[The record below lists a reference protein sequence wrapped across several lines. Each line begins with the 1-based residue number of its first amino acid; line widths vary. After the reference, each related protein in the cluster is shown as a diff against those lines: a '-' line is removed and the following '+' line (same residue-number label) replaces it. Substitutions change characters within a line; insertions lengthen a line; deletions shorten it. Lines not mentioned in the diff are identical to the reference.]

1 MLGQEAVILEHLEV
15 LSDVVWLLEDHIQQQ
30 SLQVHQLRIVRVV
43 LPGRD
48 LNSVFRL
55 AAEVLLDVVNDYC
68 L

>member
-1 MLGQEAVILEHLEV
+1 MLGQETVFLEHFKV
-15 LSDVVWLLEDHIQQQ
+15 LSDVVWLLVNHIEQQ
-30 SLQVHQLRIVRVV
+30 SLQVHQLRIVRIV

>member
-1 MLGQEAVILEHLEV
+1 MFLEHLQV
-15 LSDVVWLLEDHIQQQ
+15 LTDVNGLLANHVQQQ
-30 SLQVHQLRIVRVV
+30 SLQVHQLRVVRVV

-48 LNSVFRL
+48 LNSVSRL